1 MTRLGNTFVGRG
13 LVRSLGFVRCAVIML
28 VCAAAALPL
37 SAQTRLEQL
46 EATYQANLRTIHA
59 PILQEYV
66 RQLELLKNK
75 YAARGQTEEAKRA
88 DEELVRIKAI
98 ATNGGV
104 LPYTT
109 LEAAAA
115 PPPVEPGVSPAPA
128 PSPPP
133 SGKAPALPTLL
144 AAEAFKSGDM
154 NTKTSAIPLGTA
166 EWRIYKLPAGTYDV
180 LVIFSSEAL
189 PLPEEIKV
197 NLGGY
202 EAKGSITS
210 ERATGS
216 VETFRLHRLCQIKLD
231 SEVSASTLTLT
242 AASQDKPAV
251 WVKKL
256 IFAKPKPAVTASTAV
271 EK

>member
-1 MTRLGNTFVGRG
+1 MLA
-13 LVRSLGFVRCAVIML
+13 CAL
-28 VCAAAALPL
+28 AAPPL

-46 EATYQANLRTIHA
+46 EATYQANLRTLHA

-75 YAARGQTEEAKRA
+75 YIARGQTEAAKRA

-98 ATNGGV
+98 ANTSGV

-115 PPPVEPGVSPAPA
+115 AAASPADPGA
-128 PSPPP
+128 AAAPPSPPSAKP
-133 SGKAPALPTLL
+133 PALPTLL

-166 EWRIYKLPAGTYDV
+166 EWRIFRLPAGTYDV

-202 EAKGSITS
+202 EAKGSIS
-210 ERATGS
+210 PERATGS

-242 AASQDKPAV
+242 AAAQDKPAI

-256 IFAKPKPAVTASTAV
+256 IFAKPKPAVTAASDA
-271 EK
+271 K